1 MSLKFDGLR
10 EPLSLTEINDDL
22 MQVLKLSAIWSNR
35 HQDIRITSL
44 NDHIHQRSD
53 AATGKR
59 ESYHYSNK
67 AVDFVVLTATGAPS
81 VRGMRAFYT
90 WLHRHA
96 PVSTDVLLEG
106 SPPNH
111 IHAEI
116 DRRERPRKGRRN
128 AD

>member
-53 AATGKR
+53 ATTGKR

-67 AVDFVVLTATGAPS
+67 AVDLVVLTATGAP
-81 VRGMRAFYT
+81 
-90 WLHRHA
+90 
-96 PVSTDVLLEG
+96 
-106 SPPNH
+106 
-111 IHAEI
+111 
-116 DRRERPRKGRRN
+116 
-128 AD
+128 